1 MCVIRAVLSPKA
13 DRFFPVFFE
22 GRERCFLGGND
33 FLENTR
39 KPNKNQGLQFKK
51 SAQQWG
57 GKSKLS

>member
-22 GRERCFLGGND
+22 GRESYFLGGND

-39 KPNKNQGLQFKK
+39 KPNKNQGFQFKK

-57 GKSKLS
+57 GKSKRK